1 MDFLSLLIFSGL
13 ATYRF
18 QATQGTD
25 NPFIC
30 TNITM
35 GWTYNFDL
43 PAPAVPAQCRK
54 TESIFSIDIPYK
66 DIHDTMNDVFV
77 VYLVKLYEQELKH

>member
-1 MDFLSLLIFSGL
+1 
-13 ATYRF
+13 
-18 QATQGTD
+18 
-25 NPFIC
+25 
-30 TNITM
+30 M